1 MQGSGFVI
9 LCLCFCNFA
18 ALVGDSKPIFNAC
31 QKKSFIWIIFQ
42 LLFPFRCFGS
52 DRLVITEKFT
62 RERVLGFKRAI
73 ELERGGMS
81 YLIR

>member
-1 MQGSGFVI
+1 MI
-9 LCLCFCNFA
+9 LCLFNFA
-18 ALVGDSKPIFNAC
+18 ALVGDLKPIFNAC

-42 LLFPFRCFGS
+42 VPFPFSCFGCN
-52 DRLVITEKFT
+52 RLVITEKFT

>member
-9 LCLCFCNFA
+9 LCLCLCNFV

-42 LLFPFRCFGS
+42 LLFPFGCFGG

-62 RERVLGFKRAI
+62 RKWVLGFKRAI
-73 ELERGGMS
+73 ELERGGVS

>member
-1 MQGSGFVI
+1 MLLPF
-9 LCLCFCNFA
+9 
-18 ALVGDSKPIFNAC
+18 GDSKPIFNAC
-31 QKKSFIWIIFQ
+31 QKKLYLDHLSVAV
-42 LLFPFRCFGS
+42 PFGS